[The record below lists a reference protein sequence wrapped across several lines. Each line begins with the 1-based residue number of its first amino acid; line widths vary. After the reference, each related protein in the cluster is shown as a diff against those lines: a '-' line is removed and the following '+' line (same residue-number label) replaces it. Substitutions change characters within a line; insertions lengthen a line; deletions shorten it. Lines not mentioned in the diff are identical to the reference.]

1 MSEQIKTDICVIGAG
16 SGGLTVAAAAAA
28 FGEDVVLLEKSQMGG
43 DCLNTGC
50 VPSKALIAAAHH
62 AENMR
67 KANLFGI
74 SSVEPRVDFQAVHDH
89 VHSVIGA
96 IAPNDSV
103 ERFEGLGVRVI
114 QQAGHF
120 TDKRTVATADGQYE
134 IKARSFV
141 IATGSSAAV
150 PPIEGIERIPYFTNE
165 TIFSLTERPEHLVII
180 GGGPIGVE
188 LAQAHRRLGAEVTIL
203 EAYGILSRED
213 PELSSVVI
221 DQLKREGVTLHE
233 GVTLDRI
240 EPAEDK
246 DATPYGATLHFTH
259 TLDGGIAG
267 DADFVEATHVL
278 VATGR
283 RANVSD
289 LGLEAAGISYSE
301 RGIAVKP
308 TMKTS
313 NRRVYAIGDVAGG
326 MQFTHVAGYHA
337 GLVVRN
343 ILFKLGAK
351 ENTHIVPRVTFTA
364 PELAHVG
371 YSEAE
376 ARQKFRQVRILRW
389 PFGENDRAQAERE
402 TAGLIKI
409 ITNKKGVV
417 LGASVVGKNAGEII
431 NMWALIVSQKMNIK
445 AITGY
450 VSPYPTLS
458 EVGRRAAISAYADLP
473 SKPGIRKII
482 SFLKFLG

>member
-1 MSEQIKTDICVIGAG
+1 MSEQIKADICVIGAG

-28 FGEDVVLLEKSQMGG
+28 FGEQVVLLEKGQMGG

-50 VPSKALIAAAHH
+50 VPSKALIASAHH
-62 AENMR
+62 ADSMR

-89 VHSVIGA
+89 IHSVIGA

-120 TDKRTVATADGQYE
+120 SDPRTVVTADDMYE
-134 IKARSFV
+134 IKARAFV
-141 IATGSSAAV
+141 IATGSSAAI
-150 PPIEGIERIPYFTNE
+150 PPIEGMDRVSYLTNE
-165 TIFSLTERPEHLVII
+165 TIFSLTERPKHLVII

-188 LAQAHRRLGAEVTIL
+188 LAQAHLRLGAEVTIL

-213 PELSSVVI
+213 PELSCVVI
-221 DQLKREGVTLHE
+221 DQLKREGITLNE
-233 GVTLDRI
+233 GVTIERI
-240 EPAEDK
+240 EPAEDRE
-246 DATPYGATLHFTH
+246 ATPHGGTIHFSRSSEAGAKS
-259 TLDGGIAG
+259 GS
-267 DADFVEATHVL
+267 DFVEATHIL

-283 RANVSD
+283 RANVAG
-289 LGLEAAGISYSE
+289 LGLEAAGIRHDE
-301 RGIAVKP
+301 RGIQVKS

-351 ENTHIVPRVTFTA
+351 ENPHIVPRVTFTA

-371 YSEAE
+371 YGEKE
-376 ARQKFRQVRILRW
+376 ARQKFRQVRVLRW
-389 PFGENDRAQAERE
+389 PFAENDRAQAERE
-402 TAGLIKI
+402 TAGFIKV

-431 NMWALIVSQKMNIK
+431 NMWSLIVSQKMNIK

-482 SFLKFLG
+482 SLLKFLG